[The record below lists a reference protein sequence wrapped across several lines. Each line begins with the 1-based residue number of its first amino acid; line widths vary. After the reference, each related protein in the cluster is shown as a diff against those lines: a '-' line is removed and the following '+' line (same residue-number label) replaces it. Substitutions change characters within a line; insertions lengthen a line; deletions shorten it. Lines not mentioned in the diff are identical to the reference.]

1 MRLRFYELEWAS
13 LYRSAH
19 TMYMFGF
26 SLNSVLTLTRLAQ
39 LVQLAKLTQLVQ
51 DQFAKIILAIFS
63 NFLAIDRNLATHSD
77 IVVSSNLITSRPLKY
92 YNVELTDWEKFFEQL
107 YSDNYVEPY

>member
-1 MRLRFYELEWAS
+1 
-13 LYRSAH
+13 
-19 TMYMFGF
+19 MYIFGF
-26 SLNSVLTLTRLAQ
+26 SLNSVLTLTTLAQ

-63 NFLAIDRNLATHSD
+63 NFLAIDRNFAACSD

-107 YSDNYVEPY
+107 YSDN